1 MDNSNNL
8 LRRNFEPFPDPV
20 SGAVVHGVV
29 KSLLVAGP
37 VPGHPGTSVSVVDVQ
52 VVRLAP
58 HTSNVSLSYG
68 VRNQNLN
75 KLFCLIMRGEFDF
88 QT

>member
-1 MDNSNNL
+1 MDYSTFL

-29 KSLLVAGP
+29 KSLLVAGS
-37 VPGHPGTSVSVVDVQ
+37 VPGHPGTSVRVVDVQ

-58 HTSNVSLSYG
+58 HTSNVTLSNG
-68 VRNQNLN
+68 VRNQNLS
-75 KLFCLIMRGEFDF
+75 KRSILLYFI
-88 QT
+88 